1 MQSSIEIK
9 KIPLNKFA
17 RHWFL
22 NPDISYLNHGSFGAC
37 PIPVLEI
44 QHYFRQQIETNPMG
58 FFVRD
63 LEQLWEKALDVLANF
78 FGSDRNNL
86 TFIPNATTGVNTI
99 LRSLQFASED
109 EILITNHEYNAC
121 RNVVEFVASNT
132 GAKVIV
138 AYIPLT
144 MTTPTKIIET
154 VLDKV
159 SSKTKLALL
168 DHVTSQTGLVFP
180 IQQLVKE
187 LNSKGVDT
195 LVDGAHAPGMLP
207 LNLRDINAAYY
218 TGNCHKWMCAPKG
231 AAFLYVRSD
240 RQELIRPLSIS
251 HGANS
256 PRKDKSRFHLEFNWT
271 GTDDPTPY
279 LCIPEAIRFMGS
291 LLPGGWLELMNKN
304 RNLAIAARKLIC
316 QTLDI
321 PLPTSDEMLGS
332 LASIPLPN
340 KFLKVSNSSEKIDYL
355 NSLQE
360 LLSQKF
366 AIEVPVITWGDSSTQ
381 LLRISAQI
389 YNTKEQYE
397 YLAETLK
404 SLIDRTRS

>member
-1 MQSSIEIK
+1 MQSSIK
-9 KIPLNKFA
+9 TRKIPVNKFA
-17 RHWFL
+17 KHWFL
-22 NPDISYLNHGSFGAC
+22 DPEVSYLNHGSFGAC

-44 QHYFRQQIETNPMG
+44 QHYFRRQIETNPMG

-63 LEQLWEKALDVLANF
+63 LEGLLEKALDVLASF
-78 FGSDRNNL
+78 LGSYRDNL

-99 LRSLQFASED
+99 LRSLQFSSGD
-109 EILITNHEYNAC
+109 EILITNHEYNTC
-121 RNVVEFVASNT
+121 RNIVEFVAINT
-132 GAKVIV
+132 NARVIV
-138 AYIPLT
+138 ADLPLAIA
-144 MTTPTKIIET
+144 TPAKIVET
-154 VLDKV
+154 VLEKV
-159 SSKTKLALL
+159 SEKTKLVLL

-180 IQQLVKE
+180 IQQLVTE
-187 LNSKGVDT
+187 LNGRGIDT

-207 LNLRDINAAYY
+207 LNLREINAAYY

-256 PRKDKSRFHLEFNWT
+256 SRTDKSRFHLEFDWT
-271 GTDDPTPY
+271 GTNDPTPY
-279 LCIPEAIRFMGS
+279 LCVPEAIRFMGS
-291 LLPGGWLELMNKN
+291 LLPGDWLELMNRN
-304 RNLAIAARKLIC
+304 RDLTIAARRSIC

-321 PLPTSDEMLGS
+321 PLPTPDEMLGS
-332 LASIPLPN
+332 IASVPLSS
-340 KFLKVSNSSEKIDYL
+340 KFLEVSNSVKKIDYL

-360 LLSQKF
+360 LLSQQF

-404 SLIDRTRS
+404 SLIDRD

>member
-1 MQSSIEIK
+1 MQSSIETRT
-9 KIPLNKFA
+9 IPLTKFA
-17 RHWFL
+17 KYWFL
-22 NPDISYLNHGSFGAC
+22 DPKVSYLNHGSFGAC
-37 PIPVLEI
+37 PSPVLEI
-44 QHYFRQQIETNPMG
+44 QHYFRKQIEMNPMD

-63 LEQLWEKALDVLANF
+63 LESLWEKALDVLANF
-78 FGSDRNNL
+78 LGSDRDNL
-86 TFIPNATTGVNTI
+86 TFISNATTGVNTV
-99 LRSLQFASED
+99 LRSLQFASGD

-121 RNVVEFVASNT
+121 RNAVEFVASHT

-138 AYIPLT
+138 ADLPLT
-144 MTTPTKIIET
+144 IATPERIIEI
-154 VLDKV
+154 VLEKV

-187 LNSKGVDT
+187 LNNKGVDT

-207 LNLRDINAAYY
+207 LNLQELNAAYY

-231 AAFLYVRSD
+231 AAFLCVRSD
-240 RQELIRPLSIS
+240 RQKCIRPLSIS

-256 PRKDKSRFHLEFNWT
+256 PRTDKSRFRLEFNWT

-279 LCIPEAIRFMGS
+279 LCVPEAIRFMGS
-291 LLPGGWLELMNKN
+291 LLPGGWLELMNRN
-304 RNLAIAARKLIC
+304 RELAIAARKLIC

-321 PLPTSDEMLGS
+321 PLPTPDIMLGS
-332 LASIPLPN
+332 LASIPLPSS
-340 KFLKVSNSSEKIDYL
+340 LLEVSNSAKRIDYL

-360 LLSQKF
+360 LLSKQF

-381 LLRISAQI
+381 LLRISAQV

-397 YLAETLK
+397 DLAATLK
-404 SLIDRTRS
+404 SIIDRD